1 MDDLAL
7 LDLLECPVCFE
18 KLDAT
23 AKVLPCQHTFCKPCL
38 QRILKSQKELRCP
51 ECRTLVLCSIEQL
64 PSNLLLIRLLD
75 GVRCGP
81 NITRFGSIQRSGVL
95 SSPASIRRVPR
106 GLQLHQ
112 HRLATNPRIHME
124 GVPRAKALYTYRG
137 HNPGELRFNKGDII
151 MLLRQLDENWYLGEV
166 NGISGVFPASSVQ
179 VIKHLPLPQ
188 PLGRALYSVDLRSRD
203 KAENK
208 DCLTFHKP
216 NTTARQLLQTS
227 KSHWS
232 PQFKCASLRTASPKA
247 KGTDSSAFPK
257 VPDSRRKSLRQFS
270 ITTALNTLNRMVH
283 APAERQV
290 LEISSPVLISSSN
303 PTVATQSSEKAEFP
317 YGTPLQLRAVSSL
330 RVLST
335 ITAVLKYLMQVLVE
349 EASGKQPPL
358 TQGQQHQFFST
369 VKPRS
374 FRMGSSHPA
383 RGADAAPQAATPPL
397 TPCLP
402 RCVALH
408 PYVAH
413 GPDEL
418 ELQKGEGVRVFG
430 KDHDGWLRGMSLVTG
445 RVGIFPSNYVA
456 PLFSRKSN
464 LSDSKMP
471 SLYASWTLST
481 SSLSSQGSISENG
494 PRQSRALKPALLP
507 VPITSPGRSTATG
520 QASRRGR
527 GSTRKTRLA
536 RFIFSPYLLLWN
548 SCPNT
553 LGKRPGQAGPPVQV
567 AGSLRRPLTAALRPQ
582 PFQLYQHVSPQPHS
596 IPPGAGMAEAGTR
609 PNFSHEASPVLVV
622 RGGESRTPSV
632 CSSVILDAKDPPAKS
647 EAAPKPPASAPPS
660 ILVKPDT
667 SRNSSEKH
675 HSPPPPKRHSLQ
687 PSPSLPRGRTEPTAM
702 VEALLPEATLPGP
715 ELAVLYSPR
724 TSSSPLHQRR
734 ALHPKALSL
743 DLSGQLTFPVKKSYS
758 SISAN

>member
-75 GVRCGP
+75 GVRCGQ
-81 NITRFGSIQRSGVL
+81 NVTRFGSIQRSGVL

-151 MLLRQLDENWYLGEV
+151 VLLRQLDENWYLGEI
-166 NGISGVFPASSVQ
+166 NGVSGVFPASSVQ
-179 VIKHLPLPQ
+179 VIKHLPLPA
-188 PLGRALYSVDLRSRD
+188 PLGRALYGFDLRSRD
-203 KAENK
+203 KTETK
-208 DCLTFHKP
+208 DCLTFHKIGKERKKGKLSSRQAVPGITSDTCHHVSLCLFQP

-232 PQFKCASLRTASPKA
+232 PQFKCASLRTVSPKA
-247 KGTDSSAFPK
+247 KGTDSPAFPK

-283 APAERQV
+283 APTERQA

-303 PTVATQSSEKAEFP
+303 PTVATQSSEKVEFP
-317 YGTPLQLRAVSSL
+317 YGTPLQVSTSYYPAPGPLGHSAAIVTLPHLQHHISAYISALFSVPVGSSFIHMPFGLKLQAVSSL
-330 RVLST
+330 RVLSP
-335 ITAVLKYLMQVLVE
+335 ITAAPKR
-349 EASGKQPPL
+349 ASGDTAATLP
-358 TQGQQHQFFST
+358 GT
-369 VKPRS
+369 V
-374 FRMGSSHPA
+374 
-383 RGADAAPQAATPPL
+383 AAPPPAHPL
-397 TPCLP
+397 LP
-402 RCVALH
+402 
-408 PYVAH
+408 
-413 GPDEL
+413 
-418 ELQKGEGVRVFG
+418 
-430 KDHDGWLRGMSLVTG
+430 
-445 RVGIFPSNYVA
+445 
-456 PLFSRKSN
+456 RKSN

-471 SLYASWTLST
+471 SLYTSWTLST
-481 SSLSSQGSISENG
+481 SSLSSQGSLSENG
-494 PRQSRALKPALLP
+494 PRQSRPLKAALLP
-507 VPITSPGRSTATG
+507 VPVPSPGRSMATAASG
-520 QASRRGR
+520 QASLRRGR
-527 GSTRKTRLA
+527 GSTRKNGSLQ
-536 RFIFSPYLLLWN
+536 
-548 SCPNT
+548 
-553 LGKRPGQAGPPVQV
+553 RPGQAGTPVQV
-567 AGSLRRPLTAALRPQ
+567 AGSLRRPPTAAVRPQ
-582 PFQLYQHVSPQPHS
+582 QFQLYQHASPQPLGV
-596 IPPGAGMAEAGTR
+596 PPGSGAAEAGTR
-609 PNFSHEASPVLVV
+609 PNFSHDASPALAV

-667 SRNSSEKH
+667 SRNSAEKQVKTVRFQN
-675 HSPPPPKRHSLQ
+675 HSPPPPKRH
-687 PSPSLPRGRTEPTAM
+687 
-702 VEALLPEATLPGP
+702 
-715 ELAVLYSPR
+715 
-724 TSSSPLHQRR
+724 
-734 ALHPKALSL
+734 
-743 DLSGQLTFPVKKSYS
+743 
-758 SISAN
+758 

>member
-75 GVRCGP
+75 GVRCGQ
-81 NITRFGSIQRSGVL
+81 NVTRFGSIQRSGVL
-95 SSPASIRRVPR
+95 SSPASLRRVPR
-106 GLQLHQ
+106 ALQLHQ

-151 MLLRQLDENWYLGEV
+151 VLLRQLDENWYLGEV

-179 VIKHLPLPQ
+179 VIKHLPLPP
-188 PLGRALYSVDLRSRD
+188 PLGRALYSLDLRSRD
-203 KAENK
+203 KTENK
-208 DCLTFHKP
+208 DCLTFHKRGKRENWAVPGVTSEPYHHVSLCLFQP

-247 KGTDSSAFPK
+247 KGADSPAFPK

-317 YGTPLQLRAVSSL
+317 YGTPLQVSASYYPVPGSL
-330 RVLST
+330 GHSAAIVTLPHLQHHVSAYMYVRK
-335 ITAVLKYLMQVLVE
+335 LKYVGGSVI
-349 EASGKQPPL
+349 SC
-358 TQGQQHQFFST
+358 TFSL
-369 VKPRS
+369 
-374 FRMGSSHPA
+374 GLSSPGFS
-383 RGADAAPQAATPPL
+383 RG
-397 TPCLP
+397 
-402 RCVALH
+402 R
-408 PYVAH
+408 
-413 GPDEL
+413 
-418 ELQKGEGVRVFG
+418 
-430 KDHDGWLRGMSLVTG
+430 
-445 RVGIFPSNYVA
+445 
-456 PLFSRKSN
+456 RKSN

-494 PRQSRALKPALLP
+494 PRQSRPLKPALLP
-507 VPITSPGRSTATG
+507 VPIPSPGRSAAASG
-520 QASRRGR
+520 QASLRRGR
-527 GSTRKTRLA
+527 GSTRKNGSLQ
-536 RFIFSPYLLLWN
+536 
-548 SCPNT
+548 
-553 LGKRPGQAGPPVQV
+553 RPGQAGTPVQV
-567 AGSLRRPLTAALRPQ
+567 AGSLRRPPTAAGRPQ
-582 PFQLYQHVSPQPHS
+582 QFQLYQHTSPQPHS
-596 IPPGAGMAEAGTR
+596 IPPGAGIAEAATR
-609 PNFSHEASPVLVV
+609 PNFSHDASPALVV

-667 SRNSSEKH
+667 SRNNTEKQVKTVRFQN
-675 HSPPPPKRHSLQ
+675 HSPPPPKRH
-687 PSPSLPRGRTEPTAM
+687 
-702 VEALLPEATLPGP
+702 
-715 ELAVLYSPR
+715 
-724 TSSSPLHQRR
+724 
-734 ALHPKALSL
+734 
-743 DLSGQLTFPVKKSYS
+743 
-758 SISAN
+758 

>member
-75 GVRCGP
+75 GVRCGQ
-81 NITRFGSIQRSGVL
+81 NVTRFGSIQRSGVL
-95 SSPASIRRVPR
+95 SSPASLRRVPR
-106 GLQLHQ
+106 ALQLHQ

-151 MLLRQLDENWYLGEV
+151 VLLRQLDENWYLGEV

-179 VIKHLPLPQ
+179 VIKHLPLPP
-188 PLGRALYSVDLRSRD
+188 PLGRALYSLDLRSRD
-203 KAENK
+203 KTENK

-232 PQFKCASLRTASPKA
+232 PQFKCTSLRTASPKA
-247 KGTDSSAFPK
+247 KGADSPAFPK

-283 APAERQV
+283 APAERQA

-317 YGTPLQLRAVSSL
+317 YGTPLQVSASYYPVPGSL
-330 RVLST
+330 GHSAAIVTLPH
-335 ITAVLKYLMQVLVE
+335 L
-349 EASGKQPPL
+349 
-358 TQGQQHQFFST
+358 QHHVSAY
-369 VKPRS
+369 
-374 FRMGSSHPA
+374 M
-383 RGADAAPQAATPPL
+383 
-397 TPCLP
+397 
-402 RCVALH
+402 CVALH
-408 PYVAH
+408 SYVAH

-456 PLFSRKSN
+456 PLFRKSN

-494 PRQSRALKPALLP
+494 PRQSRPLKPALLP
-507 VPITSPGRSTATG
+507 VPVPSPGRSAAASG
-520 QASRRGR
+520 QASLRRGR
-527 GSTRKTRLA
+527 GSTRKNGSLQ
-536 RFIFSPYLLLWN
+536 
-548 SCPNT
+548 
-553 LGKRPGQAGPPVQV
+553 RPGQAGTPVQV
-567 AGSLRRPLTAALRPQ
+567 AGSLRRPPTAAGRPQ
-582 PFQLYQHVSPQPHS
+582 QFQLYQHASPQPHS
-596 IPPGAGMAEAGTR
+596 IPPGAGMAEAATR
-609 PNFSHEASPVLVV
+609 PNFSHDASPALVV
-622 RGGESRTPSV
+622 RGGETRTPSV

-667 SRNSSEKH
+667 SRNNAEKQVKTVRFQN

-687 PSPSLPRGRTEPTAM
+687 PSPSLLRSRTEPAASA
-702 VEALLPEATLPGP
+702 EALLPEAILPGP
-715 ELAVLYSPR
+715 ELALLYSPR
-724 TSSSPLHQRR
+724 PSSSPLHQRR

-743 DLSGQLTFPVKKSYS
+743 DLSGQLTFPVKKNYS

>member
-81 NITRFGSIQRSGVL
+81 NVTRFGSIQRSGVL

-151 MLLRQLDENWYLGEV
+151 VLLRQLDENWYLGEV

-179 VIKHLPLPQ
+179 VIKHLPLAP
-188 PLGRALYSVDLRSRD
+188 PLGRALYSFDLRSRD
-203 KAENK
+203 KTENK

-247 KGTDSSAFPK
+247 KGADSPAFPK

-283 APAERQV
+283 APAERQA

-317 YGTPLQLRAVSSL
+317 YGTPLQVSAS
-330 RVLST
+330 
-335 ITAVLKYLMQVLVE
+335 YYP
-349 EASGKQPPL
+349 ASGSLGHSAAIVTLPHL
-358 TQGQQHQFFST
+358 QHHISAY
-369 VKPRS
+369 
-374 FRMGSSHPA
+374 M
-383 RGADAAPQAATPPL
+383 
-397 TPCLP
+397 
-402 RCVALH
+402 CVALH
-408 PYVAH
+408 SYMAH

-430 KDHDGWLRGMSLVTG
+430 KDHNGWLRGMSLVTG

-456 PLFSRKSN
+456 PLFRKSS

-471 SLYASWTLST
+471 SLYTSWTLST
-481 SSLSSQGSISENG
+481 SSLSSQGSISENS
-494 PRQSRALKPALLP
+494 PRQSRPLKPALLP
-507 VPITSPGRSTATG
+507 VPVTSAVRTTAAAAPG
-520 QASRRGR
+520 QASLRRGR
-527 GSTRKTRLA
+527 GSTRKNGSLQ
-536 RFIFSPYLLLWN
+536 
-548 SCPNT
+548 
-553 LGKRPGQAGPPVQV
+553 RPGQAGTPVQV
-567 AGSLRRPLTAALRPQ
+567 AGSLRRPPTAAARPQ
-582 PFQLYQHVSPQPHS
+582 QFQLYQNISPQPHS
-596 IPPGAGMAEAGTR
+596 IPPGAGTAEAGTR
-609 PNFSHEASPVLVV
+609 PNFSHDASPALVV

-667 SRNSSEKH
+667 SRNSTEKQVKTVRFQN

-687 PSPSLPRGRTEPTAM
+687 PSPSLPRSKTEPAAA
-702 VEALLPEATLPGP
+702 VEALLPEASLPGP

-743 DLSGQLTFPVKKSYS
+743 DLSRQLTFPVKKNYS

>member
-75 GVRCGP
+75 GVRCGQ
-81 NITRFGSIQRSGVL
+81 NVTRFGSIQRSGVL

-151 MLLRQLDENWYLGEV
+151 VLLRQLDENWYLGEV

-179 VIKHLPLPQ
+179 VIKHLPLPP
-188 PLGRALYSVDLRSRD
+188 PLGRALYSFDLRSRD
-203 KAENK
+203 KTENK
-208 DCLTFHKP
+208 DCLTFHKVTPPRGSQALGASETRHHVSLCLFQP

-247 KGTDSSAFPK
+247 KGADSPPFPK

-283 APAERQV
+283 APAERQA

-317 YGTPLQLRAVSSL
+317 YGTPLQVSASYYPAPGSL
-330 RVLST
+330 GHSAAIVTLPHLQHHISAYMYVRK
-335 ITAVLKYLMQVLVE
+335 LKYVVGSCDFLYVQLRLI
-349 EASGKQPPL
+349 QPKVPE
-358 TQGQQHQFFST
+358 SRE
-369 VKPRS
+369 VK
-374 FRMGSSHPA
+374 
-383 RGADAAPQAATPPL
+383 ADQSAAPSQL
-397 TPCLP
+397 ILFF
-402 RCVALH
+402 V
-408 PYVAH
+408 
-413 GPDEL
+413 
-418 ELQKGEGVRVFG
+418 
-430 KDHDGWLRGMSLVTG
+430 
-445 RVGIFPSNYVA
+445 SN
-456 PLFSRKSN
+456 RKSN

-494 PRQSRALKPALLP
+494 PRQSRPLKPALLP
-507 VPITSPGRSTATG
+507 VPVTSPGRSVASG
-520 QASRRGR
+520 QASLRRGR
-527 GSTRKTRLA
+527 GSTRKNGSLQ
-536 RFIFSPYLLLWN
+536 
-548 SCPNT
+548 
-553 LGKRPGQAGPPVQV
+553 RPGQAGTPVQA
-567 AGSLRRPLTAALRPQ
+567 AGSLRRPPTAAVRPQ
-582 PFQLYQHVSPQPHS
+582 QFQVYQPASPQPHS

-609 PNFSHEASPVLVV
+609 PNFSHDASPALVV

-667 SRNSSEKH
+667 SRNNAEKQVKTVRFQN
-675 HSPPPPKRHSLQ
+675 HSPPPPKRH
-687 PSPSLPRGRTEPTAM
+687 
-702 VEALLPEATLPGP
+702 
-715 ELAVLYSPR
+715 
-724 TSSSPLHQRR
+724 
-734 ALHPKALSL
+734 
-743 DLSGQLTFPVKKSYS
+743 
-758 SISAN
+758 

>member
-75 GVRCGP
+75 GVKCGP
-81 NITRFGSIQRSGVL
+81 NVTRFGSIQRSGVL

-151 MLLRQLDENWYLGEV
+151 VLLRQLDENWYLGEV

-179 VIKHLPLPQ
+179 VIKHLPLPP
-188 PLGRALYSVDLRSRD
+188 PLGRALYSFDLRSRD
-203 KAENK
+203 KTENK
-208 DCLTFHKP
+208 DCLTFHKIGKERKKGKPSSHQAAPGVTSETCHHVSLCLFQP

-247 KGTDSSAFPK
+247 KGADSPAFPK

-283 APAERQV
+283 APAERQA

-317 YGTPLQLRAVSSL
+317 YGTPLQVSASYYPAPGSLGPSAAIVTLPHLQHHISAYIPLGSSFIHIPFGLKLRAVSSL

-335 ITAVLKYLMQVLVE
+335 IKAAPKHLMRVLVE
-349 EASGKQPPL
+349 KASGKQPPL
-358 TQGQQHQFFST
+358 TQSQQH
-369 VKPRS
+369 
-374 FRMGSSHPA
+374 
-383 RGADAAPQAATPPL
+383 
-397 TPCLP
+397 
-402 RCVALH
+402 
-408 PYVAH
+408 
-413 GPDEL
+413 
-418 ELQKGEGVRVFG
+418 
-430 KDHDGWLRGMSLVTG
+430 
-445 RVGIFPSNYVA
+445 
-456 PLFSRKSN
+456 RKSN

-494 PRQSRALKPALLP
+494 PRQSRPLKPALLP
-507 VPITSPGRSTATG
+507 VPVTSPWRSAAAAASG
-520 QASRRGR
+520 QASLRRGR
-527 GSTRKTRLA
+527 GSMRKNGSLQ
-536 RFIFSPYLLLWN
+536 
-548 SCPNT
+548 
-553 LGKRPGQAGPPVQV
+553 RPGQAGTPVQV
-567 AGSLRRPLTAALRPQ
+567 AGSLRRPPTAAVRPQ
-582 PFQLYQHVSPQPHS
+582 QFQLYQHVSPQPHS
-596 IPPGAGMAEAGTR
+596 IAPGAGMAEAGTR
-609 PNFSHEASPVLVV
+609 LNFSHDASPALVV

-667 SRNSSEKH
+667 SRNSAEKQVKTVRFQN
-675 HSPPPPKRHSLQ
+675 HSPPPPKRH
-687 PSPSLPRGRTEPTAM
+687 
-702 VEALLPEATLPGP
+702 
-715 ELAVLYSPR
+715 
-724 TSSSPLHQRR
+724 
-734 ALHPKALSL
+734 
-743 DLSGQLTFPVKKSYS
+743 
-758 SISAN
+758 

>member
-81 NITRFGSIQRSGVL
+81 NVTRFGSIQRSGVL

-179 VIKHLPLPQ
+179 VIKHLPLPP
-188 PLGRALYSVDLRSRD
+188 PLGRALCSFDLRSRD
-203 KAENK
+203 KTDNK
-208 DCLTFHKP
+208 DCLTFHKAGKGRKKGKRSSCHAVPGVTSETCHCVSFCLFQP

-247 KGTDSSAFPK
+247 KGADSTAFPK
-257 VPDSRRKSLRQFS
+257 VPDSRRRSLRQFS

-283 APAERQV
+283 APAERQA

-317 YGTPLQLRAVSSL
+317 YSTPLQVSASYYPVPGPL
-330 RVLST
+330 GHSAAIVTLPHLQHHISAYMYVRN
-335 ITAVLKYLMQVLVE
+335 LK
-349 EASGKQPPL
+349 
-358 TQGQQHQFFST
+358 
-369 VKPRS
+369 
-374 FRMGSSHPA
+374 
-383 RGADAAPQAATPPL
+383 
-397 TPCLP
+397 
-402 RCVALH
+402 
-408 PYVAH
+408 H
-413 GPDEL
+413 GGP
-418 ELQKGEGVRVFG
+418 EGR
-430 KDHDGWLRGMSLVTG
+430 G
-445 RVGIFPSNYVA
+445 RVIYCTFSELI
-456 PLFSRKSN
+456 LFSFSNRKSS

-494 PRQSRALKPALLP
+494 PRQSRPLKPVLLP
-507 VPITSPGRSTATG
+507 VPVPSPGRSAAMAASG
-520 QASRRGR
+520 QASLRRGR
-527 GSTRKTRLA
+527 GSTRKTGSLQ
-536 RFIFSPYLLLWN
+536 
-548 SCPNT
+548 
-553 LGKRPGQAGPPVQV
+553 RPGQAGTPVQV
-567 AGSLRRPLTAALRPQ
+567 AGSLRRPPAAAVRPQ
-582 PFQLYQHVSPQPHS
+582 QFQLYQHVSPQPHS

-609 PNFSHEASPVLVV
+609 PSFSHEVLPALVV

-667 SRNSSEKH
+667 SRNSAEKQVKTVRFQN
-675 HSPPPPKRHSLQ
+675 HSPPPPKRH
-687 PSPSLPRGRTEPTAM
+687 
-702 VEALLPEATLPGP
+702 
-715 ELAVLYSPR
+715 
-724 TSSSPLHQRR
+724 
-734 ALHPKALSL
+734 
-743 DLSGQLTFPVKKSYS
+743 
-758 SISAN
+758 

>member
-75 GVRCGP
+75 GVRCGQ
-81 NITRFGSIQRSGVL
+81 NVTRFGSIQRSGVL
-95 SSPASIRRVPR
+95 SSPASIRRIPR

-124 GVPRAKALYTYRG
+124 GVPRARALYTYRG

-151 MLLRQLDENWYLGEV
+151 VLLRQLDENWYLGEV

-188 PLGRALYSVDLRSRD
+188 PLDRALYNLDLRSRD

-208 DCLTFHKP
+208 DSLTFHKP

-227 KSHWS
+227 KTHWS
-232 PQFKCASLRTASPKA
+232 PQFKSASLRTVSPKA
-247 KGTDSSAFPK
+247 KGADLPAFPK

-283 APAERQV
+283 APAERPA

-303 PTVATQSSEKAEFP
+303 PTVATQNSEKAEFP
-317 YGTPLQLRAVSSL
+317 YSTPVQVSTSYYPAPGPLGPSAAIITLPHLQHHVPAYLKSSL
-330 RVLST
+330 T
-335 ITAVLKYLMQVLVE
+335 
-349 EASGKQPPL
+349 
-358 TQGQQHQFFST
+358 
-369 VKPRS
+369 
-374 FRMGSSHPA
+374 
-383 RGADAAPQAATPPL
+383 
-397 TPCLP
+397 
-402 RCVALH
+402 
-408 PYVAH
+408 
-413 GPDEL
+413 
-418 ELQKGEGVRVFG
+418 
-430 KDHDGWLRGMSLVTG
+430 
-445 RVGIFPSNYVA
+445 
-456 PLFSRKSN
+456 
-464 LSDSKMP
+464 DSKMP
-471 SLYASWTLST
+471 SLYTSWTLST

-494 PRQSRALKPALLP
+494 PRQSRILKPVLTVGPAPL
-507 VPITSPGRSTATG
+507 
-520 QASRRGR
+520 RRGR
-527 GSTRKTRLA
+527 GSARKNGSLQ
-536 RFIFSPYLLLWN
+536 
-548 SCPNT
+548 
-553 LGKRPGQAGPPVQV
+553 RPGQAGTPVQIT
-567 AGSLRRPLTAALRPQ
+567 GSLRRPSAAAGRPQ
-582 PFQLYQHVSPQPHS
+582 QFQIYPHISSPSHS
-596 IPPGAGMAEAGTR
+596 VPPGAGMDEATR
-609 PNFSHEASPVLVV
+609 PNFSYEASPALVV

-632 CSSVILDAKDPPAKS
+632 CSSVILDAKDPPVKS

-660 ILVKPDT
+660 ILVKPET
-667 SRNSSEKH
+667 CRNSAEKQVKTVRFQN

-687 PSPSLPRGRTEPTAM
+687 PSPRLQRARTEPE
-702 VEALLPEATLPGP
+702 VLLPEAGLGP
-715 ELAVLYSPR
+715 ELLVLYSPR
-724 TSSSPLHQRR
+724 LGSSPLHPRR

>member
-75 GVRCGP
+75 GVRCGQ
-81 NITRFGSIQRSGVL
+81 NVTRFGSIQRSGVL

-112 HRLATNPRIHME
+112 HRLATTPRIHME

-151 MLLRQLDENWYLGEV
+151 VLLRQLDENWYLGEV

-179 VIKHLPLPQ
+179 VIKQLPLPA
-188 PLGRALYSVDLRSRD
+188 PLGRALGSLDLRSRD
-203 KAENK
+203 KADSR
-208 DCLTFHKP
+208 DCLALHKP

-247 KGTDSSAFPK
+247 KGADSPAFPK

-283 APAERQV
+283 APAERPA

-317 YGTPLQLRAVSSL
+317 YGTPLQVSASYYPAPGSL
-330 RVLST
+330 GHSAAIVTLPH
-335 ITAVLKYLMQVLVE
+335 L
-349 EASGKQPPL
+349 
-358 TQGQQHQFFST
+358 QHHFSAY
-369 VKPRS
+369 
-374 FRMGSSHPA
+374 M
-383 RGADAAPQAATPPL
+383 
-397 TPCLP
+397 
-402 RCVALH
+402 CVALH
-408 PYVAH
+408 SYAPH

-456 PLFSRKSN
+456 PLFRKSN

-481 SSLSSQGSISENG
+481 SSLSSQGSISENS
-494 PRQSRALKPALLP
+494 PRQSRPLKPALLP
-507 VPITSPGRSTATG
+507 VPIPSPGRSVA
-520 QASRRGR
+520 ASGPTSLRRGR
-527 GSTRKTRLA
+527 GSTRKNGSLQ
-536 RFIFSPYLLLWN
+536 
-548 SCPNT
+548 
-553 LGKRPGQAGPPVQV
+553 RPGQAGTPVQV
-567 AGSLRRPLTAALRPQ
+567 AGSLRRLPTAAGRPQ
-582 PFQLYQHVSPQPHS
+582 HFQLYQPISTPPHS
-596 IPPGAGMAEAGTR
+596 TAPGAGLAEAGTR
-609 PNFSHEASPVLVV
+609 PSFSHDTSPALVV

-667 SRNSSEKH
+667 SRNSAEKVRPGVTRSFGG
-675 HSPPPPKRHSLQ
+675 SPQSSGRAACGVSPTYLPTGFILQ
-687 PSPSLPRGRTEPTAM
+687 PTEQSCQVLLTSSILPSNTSE
-702 VEALLPEATLPGP
+702 EASGPCDFTREHPKEEGP
-715 ELAVLYSPR
+715 ELRPLSSTSP
-724 TSSSPLHQRR
+724 
-734 ALHPKALSL
+734 
-743 DLSGQLTFPVKKSYS
+743 G
-758 SISAN
+758 